1 METLTEK
8 NFKIRKSETIV
19 EVVSSFYSYTPEQ
32 LIAEGRSDKMISGA
46 RFIAFYFVRK
56 YVFPV
61 ALKRVGKVFNR
72 HHATVIHG
80 LKRVEAMKQQSKI
93 FVQELDLIGEEVKKA
108 LASRIE
114 EVKQKKSFIKKV
126 TK

>member
-8 NFKIRKSETIV
+8 NFKVRESETIV

-32 LIAEGRSDKMISGA
+32 LISEGRSDKMISEA

-80 LKRVEAMKQQSKI
+80 LKCVEEMKEQNN
-93 FVQELDLIGEEVKKA
+93 FFLEELSL
-108 LASRIE
+108 IE
-114 EVKQKKSFIKKV
+114 EKVRNALLGKTTKQKKSFTKKV